1 MSAKILVVDD
11 SSLSRKA
18 MRRILESAKF
28 NVVEASEGLAALELY
43 FLEKP
48 DAVMLD
54 LVMTG
59 MYGLDVLTKLKQMD
73 SNVKVIIAS
82 ADIQSS
88 TKTLAAEAGALGIVT
103 KPLVADEVLG
113 AVEKVLAGG
122 NTLGTD

>member
-1 MSAKILVVDD
+1 VTRKVLIVDD

-18 MRRILESAKF
+18 MRRILESAKY

-59 MYGLDVLTKLKQMD
+59 MYGLDVLVKLREMD
-73 SNVKVIIAS
+73 SNAKVIIAS

-88 TKTLAAEAGALGIVT
+88 TKTLSEEAGAAGMIT
-103 KPLVADEVLG
+103 KPLVASEVLE
-113 AVEKVLAGG
+113 VLEKVLEGG
-122 NTLGTD
+122 ATLGT